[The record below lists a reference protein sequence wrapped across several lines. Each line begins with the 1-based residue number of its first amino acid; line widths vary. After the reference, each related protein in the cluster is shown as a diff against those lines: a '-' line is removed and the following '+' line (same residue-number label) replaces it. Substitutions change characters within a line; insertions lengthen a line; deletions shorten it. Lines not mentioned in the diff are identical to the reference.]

1 MHGVILAMMMAGGT
15 AAEPGWLRPVWNDA
29 GGRLEVAARAYE
41 PVAGGPRVWLVGV
54 IHIGEPG
61 YYEAVEGL
69 LAQRDAV
76 IFESVLPAGGTPP
89 GGEDDTARAEH
100 TAATAKLLAR
110 LFAGG
115 EAADWNGAMAALALR
130 EPRMVGIARP
140 LNRDGWGRPWVF
152 TQAEGDAGRHL
163 LSYGSDGMPAGEC
176 HAADI
181 AVEIAP
187 EPAETGGDGI
197 QQTMAESLGLMFQLD
212 GLPYGTPSWIPGD
225 MSIDEISVAFKER
238 GQRIE
243 DLTDLLDGKGLFGG
257 LIRGIFGVIP
267 TLDAMFGGRVVDTMH
282 VMLIETLGNEST
294 IDVALAMQG
303 PAFKEVLLDLRNE
316 RAMDVMD
323 AKIRDAPAM
332 ESIAVLYGA
341 GHLPGLTELLC
352 ERGAYEV
359 VDEQWFP
366 AITLELDDSAL
377 TRTEIDMLRGWVGVI
392 GRQLHKGSGGG
403 GPE

>member
-1 MHGVILAMMMAGGT
+1 
-15 AAEPGWLRPVWNDA
+15 
-29 GGRLEVAARAYE
+29 
-41 PVAGGPRVWLVGV
+41 
-54 IHIGEPG
+54 
-61 YYEAVEGL
+61 
-69 LAQRDAV
+69 
-76 IFESVLPAGGTPP
+76 
-89 GGEDDTARAEH
+89 
-100 TAATAKLLAR
+100 
-110 LFAGG
+110 
-115 EAADWNGAMAALALR
+115 AMAALALR
-130 EPRMVGIARP
+130 EPRMVGIART
-140 LNRDGWGRPWVF
+140 LNRDGWGRPWMF
-152 TQAEGDAGRHL
+152 TQAEGDAGRQL
-163 LSYGSDGMPAGEC
+163 LSYGSDGMPAGEK

-181 AVEIAP
+181 AVDIDP

-225 MSIDEISVAFKER
+225 MSIDEIGAAFKER

-294 IDVALAMQG
+294 IEVALAMQG
-303 PAFKEVLLDLRNE
+303 PAFKEVLLDMRNE

-323 AKIRDAPAM
+323 AKIQDAPSM

-341 GHLPGLTELLC
+341 GHLSGLTELLGK
-352 ERGAYEV
+352 RGEYEV
-359 VDEQWFP
+359 VDERWLP
-366 AITLELDDSAL
+366 AITLELDNSAL